1 MLLEIVLT
9 FYRLLPEKEN
19 AEFTYLTHCLEPV
32 IKLIKGACICNIINQ
47 KYSLKS
53 KNKILNVR
61 NRVLLLKMNLLNYN
75 YLYLYEI

>member
-1 MLLEIVLT
+1 MLEIILK

-19 AEFTYLTHCLEPV
+19 TEFKYLFHCLEPV

-53 KNKILNVR
+53 KSKILHVR
-61 NRVLLLKMNLLNYN
+61 NRVLLLKMNPLNYN
-75 YLYLYEI
+75 DL